1 MLVVLKIIYE
11 HHTSLLVS
19 RIRDADRD
27 FSLIEAPE
35 EIEIHGPNRQ
45 RIAVA
50 LLNNYPVKLRFHDSY
65 GVVVTVEAGEDE
77 EKLLKALKML
87 QGLKAKIRRDEAFD
101 KLTRNPSI
109 ESLLN
114 FLAIKR
120 VLE

>member
-1 MLVVLKIIYE
+1 M
-11 HHTSLLVS
+11 
-19 RIRDADRD
+19 
-27 FSLIEAPE
+27 
-35 EIEIHGPNRQ
+35 
-45 RIAVA
+45 
-50 LLNNYPVKLRFHDSY
+50 
-65 GVVVTVEAGEDE
+65 VTVEAGEDE

-87 QGLKAKIRRDEAFD
+87 QNLKAKIRRDEAFD